1 MRSDCPVFAQPSL
14 GELETVYVNA
24 GSPGFLIGIDPGILF
39 DLTNAVLIDIAVD

>member
-1 MRSDCPVFAQPSL
+1 MRSDCPVFAQPSP